1 LTIQNRDW
9 LVAQITRM
17 YLSGFSQEEIS
28 IELNVSEG
36 TVNAM
41 IQEVC
46 ASNDML
52 KLQHEVAVVLKKSG
66 LSIKEL
72 ASNMAFVNAIKKLGF
87 EQNKIDLILKAIDSL
102 CLQDGTLE
110 PDTVATLLTQTF
122 DLILKNQISLAE
134 LPKEI
139 VRIYSGLNE
148 LNEEIKQTKKSLS
161 ELKNQRNKALAEY
174 RLTLKELENFARLR
188 ESFEEAGLDFENREV
203 IHNVLCNIREMDYD
217 SQNLIEEVKNIR
229 VIKLTQSE
237 LGQKCEELEKTL
249 EIYQKKE
256 QELKR
261 NWNFLFPAI
270 EGMKELLQRG
280 ENPVTIYNIFNV
292 LAKHHPYL
300 SINNLAKDIDT
311 YGGIEGAIFK
321 KKRELENL
329 TIYMQTFDSSRHA
342 SL

>member
-17 YLSGFSQEEIS
+17 YLSGFPQEEIS
-28 IELNVSEG
+28 IELKVSEG

-41 IQEVC
+41 MQEVC

-72 ASNMAFVNAIKKLGF
+72 ASNMAFANAIKKLGF

-102 CLQDGTLE
+102 CRQDGSLE

-148 LNEEIKQTKKSLS
+148 LNEEINQTKKSLT

-174 RLTLKELENFARLR
+174 SLTLKELENFARLR
-188 ESFEEAGLDFENREV
+188 GSFEEAGLDFENREV

-217 SQNLIEEVKNIR
+217 AQNLIEEVKNIR
-229 VIKLTQSE
+229 VIKLTKSE
-237 LGQKCEELEKTL
+237 LQRKCEELEKNL

-256 QELKR
+256 HELQR
-261 NWNFLFPAI
+261 NWSFLFPAI
-270 EGMKELLQRG
+270 EVIKELLRRD
-280 ENPVTIYNIFNV
+280 ENPVTIYNIFDV
-292 LAKHHPYL
+292 LSKHQPYL
-300 SINNLAKDIDT
+300 SINDLAKDIDT

-329 TIYMQTFDSSRHA
+329 TIYMQTLDSSRHA
-342 SL
+342 VS